1 MEVLEEDKASL
12 ELRLAEAMVDLE
24 NAQRIAKV
32 CGSSPLCTC
41 LFIYVVTCKHVE
53 CTCIRIFNIICFL

>member
-32 CGSSPLCTC
+32 CGSSPL
-41 LFIYVVTCKHVE
+41 YVFVHLCGYMYVNISSAHVY
-53 CTCIRIFNIICFL
+53 FNIICFL